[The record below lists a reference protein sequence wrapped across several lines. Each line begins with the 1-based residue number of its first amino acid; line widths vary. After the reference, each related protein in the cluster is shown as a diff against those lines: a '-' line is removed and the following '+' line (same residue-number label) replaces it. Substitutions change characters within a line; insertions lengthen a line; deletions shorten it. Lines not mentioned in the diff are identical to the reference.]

1 MKICQSASKRKNS
14 IKESRRSLRTL
25 EDFTNR
31 HGQNVEPLY
40 SIIPQEVL
48 LSSFYLNRHTLG
60 LLTVSSWNHLVQYN
74 KRHYQNI
81 LLDSLHVSGH
91 MDKKVELRG
100 LLNKVLYGETPPGGL
115 PFNILIFTK
124 MVLLSYT

>member
-1 MKICQSASKRKNS
+1 MKICQSVSKLKNS

-48 LSSFYLNRHTLG
+48 LSSF
-60 LLTVSSWNHLVQYN
+60 
-74 KRHYQNI
+74 I
-81 LLDSLHVSGH
+81 
-91 MDKKVELRG
+91 
-100 LLNKVLYGETPPGGL
+100 
-115 PFNILIFTK
+115 
-124 MVLLSYT
+124 